1 MTEQPVIVQEISWSY
16 LCPWTSI
23 LKTLPIAASV
33 TVLAFSLLGVVLTP
47 MGWMLSES
55 LFLNSTTSSITG
67 DELIEAGA
75 SEKAEPDGLKTASI
89 KTVRANADLME
100 LVEINRSPYRGVFL
114 ATQQHTDSID
124 FMGLHLS
131 GPRNVF
137 RQLVRPFQYLFD
149 GQFNLRA
156 FFYLLLGCVWSL
168 CVWSFVGLGITRVSL
183 LKLTRN
189 ENAGLDD
196 AFEFA
201 IEKWTT
207 AVGAVGIPLLAVAA
221 LCLPAGLIG
230 LLMGFDFGV
239 LVAGILWPILLAIAS
254 AMGLL
259 LLGLMFGFPLMV
271 SSVGCESQNAFD
283 AMTRAY
289 AYTFQRPVHY
299 LFYCLVAIVFGGL
312 CWMLVAGLTESIVDL
327 SFWSASW
334 GANLTSGD
342 RIDVINGIP
351 LENIEPGSVVKD
363 SSTLTAGRTMIGI
376 WNSLFRTLAAA
387 FIYGLFWCMASAIYL
402 LLRKDADETEMDEIY
417 IVDEKRTYELPPL
430 QSDENGIPQVQE
442 PRPVAEETSD
452 QTDDGESSD
461 SATT

>member
-1 MTEQPVIVQEISWSY
+1 MTEQPVIVQKISWSD

-23 LKTLPIAASV
+23 FKTLPIAASV
-33 TVLAFSLLGVVLTP
+33 TVLAFALLGVVLTP

-55 LFLNSTTSSITG
+55 LCISQ
-67 DELIEAGA
+67 EM
-75 SEKAEPDGLKTASI
+75 
-89 KTVRANADLME
+89 RADSALMDIA
-100 LVEINRSPYRGVFL
+100 EINRSPYRGVFL
-114 ATQQHTDSID
+114 STKQHTNSID

-137 RQLVRPFQYLFD
+137 QQLVRPFQYLFD
-149 GQFNLRA
+149 GQFSLGA

-168 CVWSFVGLGITRVSL
+168 FVWSFVGLGITRVCL

-196 AFEFA
+196 AFDFA
-201 IEKWTT
+201 IEKWMT
-207 AVGAVGIPLLAVAA
+207 AAAAVGIPLLAVAA
-221 LCLPAGLIG
+221 LCVPAALIG

-239 LVAGILWPILLAIAS
+239 LVAGILWPLLLALAS

-259 LLGLMFGFPLMV
+259 LLGLMFAFPLMI

-312 CWMLVAGLTESIVDL
+312 CWMVVASLTDAVVDL
-327 SFWSASW
+327 SFWSSSW
-334 GANLTSGD
+334 GANLASGD

-351 LENIEPGSVVKD
+351 IEGAEPPSAGEETWS
-363 SSTLTAGRTMIGI
+363 LGAGRTMIGL

-387 FIYGLFWCMASAIYL
+387 FIYGLFWCMASAVYL

-430 QSDENGIPQVQE
+430 KSDENGIPQVQD
-442 PRPVAEETSD
+442 PRPVAG
-452 QTDDGESSD
+452 QTDAQTDRGEDSD
-461 SATT
+461 SSIT

>member
-1 MTEQPVIVQEISWSY
+1 MTEQPVIVQKISWSD

-23 LKTLPIAASV
+23 FKTLPIAASV
-33 TVLAFSLLGVVLTP
+33 TVLALSLLGVVLTP

-55 LFLNSTTSSITG
+55 LFIN
-67 DELIEAGA
+67 
-75 SEKAEPDGLKTASI
+75 

-100 LVEINRSPYRGVFL
+100 IVEINRSPYRGVFL

-131 GPRNVF
+131 GPGNVF

-149 GQFNLRA
+149 GQFSLRA
-156 FFYLLLGCVWSL
+156 FLYLLLGCVWSL
-168 CVWSFVGLGITRVSL
+168 LVWSFVGLGITRVCL

-207 AVGAVGIPLLAVAA
+207 AAAAVGIPLLAVAA
-221 LCLPAGLIG
+221 LCLPAGLVG

-254 AMGLL
+254 AIGLL
-259 LLGLMFGFPLMV
+259 LLGLMFGFPLMI

-312 CWMLVAGLTESIVDL
+312 CWIVVAGLTESIVDL

-342 RIDVINGIP
+342 RIDVISGIP
-351 LENIEPGSVVKD
+351 IDGIEPGNEVEESQ
-363 SSTLTAGRTMIGI
+363 TLSAGRTMIGI

-442 PRPVAEETSD
+442 PRPVAEETD
-452 QTDDGESSD
+452 GQTDIGEEPGPS
-461 SATT
+461 TT

>member
-1 MTEQPVIVQEISWSY
+1 MTEQPVIVQKISWSD

-23 LKTLPIAASV
+23 FKTLPIAASV
-33 TVLAFSLLGVVLTP
+33 TVLAFALLGVVLTP

-55 LFLNSTTSSITG
+55 LFINQTLRA
-67 DELIEAGA
+67 D
-75 SEKAEPDGLKTASI
+75 TA
-89 KTVRANADLME
+89 LME
-100 LVEINRSPYRGVFL
+100 IAEINRSPYRGVFL
-114 ATQQHTDSID
+114 ATQQNTDSIN
-124 FMGLHLS
+124 FMGLQLS

-137 RQLVRPFQYLFD
+137 QQLVRPFQYLFD
-149 GQFNLRA
+149 GQFGMRA
-156 FFYLLLGCVWSL
+156 FLYLLLGCVWSL
-168 CVWSFVGLGITRVSL
+168 FVWSFVGLGISRVCL

-189 ENAGLDD
+189 EQTGLDD
-196 AFEFA
+196 AFDFA
-201 IEKWTT
+201 IEKWMT
-207 AVGAVGIPLLAVAA
+207 AAAAVGIPLLAVAA
-221 LCLPAGLIG
+221 LCVPAGLIG
-230 LLMGFDFGV
+230 LIMGFDFGV
-239 LVAGILWPILLAIAS
+239 LVSGVLWPVVLALAS

-312 CWMLVAGLTESIVDL
+312 CWMVVAMLTDSVVNL
-327 SFWSASW
+327 SFWSSSW
-334 GANLTSGD
+334 GANLSGD
-342 RIDVINGIP
+342 RIEVVRGMPIDG
-351 LENIEPGSVVKD
+351 IEPAVATEESRMLRG
-363 SSTLTAGRTMIGI
+363 GRTMIGL

-430 QSDENGIPQVQE
+430 KSDENGIPQVQE
-442 PRPVAEETSD
+442 
-452 QTDDGESSD
+452 QTDGGEESD
-461 SATT
+461 TAAT

>member
-1 MTEQPVIVQEISWSY
+1 M
-16 LCPWTSI
+16 
-23 LKTLPIAASV
+23 
-33 TVLAFSLLGVVLTP
+33 
-47 MGWMLSES
+47 
-55 LFLNSTTSSITG
+55 
-67 DELIEAGA
+67 
-75 SEKAEPDGLKTASI
+75 
-89 KTVRANADLME
+89 
-100 LVEINRSPYRGVFL
+100 
-114 ATQQHTDSID
+114 
-124 FMGLHLS
+124 
-131 GPRNVF
+131 
-137 RQLVRPFQYLFD
+137 
-149 GQFNLRA
+149 
-156 FFYLLLGCVWSL
+156 
-168 CVWSFVGLGITRVSL
+168 
-183 LKLTRN
+183 
-189 ENAGLDD
+189 
-196 AFEFA
+196 
-201 IEKWTT
+201 
-207 AVGAVGIPLLAVAA
+207 GAVGIPLLAVAA

-312 CWMLVAGLTESIVDL
+312 CWMLVAGLTESIVDR

>member
-1 MTEQPVIVQEISWSY
+1 MTEQPVIVQKISWSD

-23 LKTLPIAASV
+23 FKTLPISASV
-33 TVLAFSLLGVVLTP
+33 TVLALALLGVVLTP
-47 MGWMLSES
+47 MGWMTSELLLDKS
-55 LFLNSTTSSITG
+55 L
-67 DELIEAGA
+67 
-75 SEKAEPDGLKTASI
+75 
-89 KTVRANADLME
+89 RADADLMTIA
-100 LVEINRSPYRGVFL
+100 EINRSPYRGVFL
-114 ATQQHTDSID
+114 STQQHTDSIN

-137 RQLVRPFQYLFD
+137 QQLVSPFQYLFD
-149 GQFNLRA
+149 GQFNVRA
-156 FFYLLLGCVWSL
+156 FLYLLLGCVWSL
-168 CVWSFVGLGITRVSL
+168 LVWSFVGLGITRVCL

-201 IEKWTT
+201 MEKWTT
-207 AVGAVGIPLLAVAA
+207 AVSAIGIPLLAVAA
-221 LCLPAGLIG
+221 LCVPAALIG
-230 LLMGFDFGV
+230 LLMSFNFGV
-239 LVAGILWPILLAIAS
+239 LVAGILWPLMLIIAS

-259 LLGLMFGFPLMV
+259 LLGLMFGFPLMI

-299 LFYCLVAIVFGGL
+299 LFYCLIAIVFGGL
-312 CWMLVAGLTESIVDL
+312 CWMVVAGLTSSIVDL

-334 GANLTSGD
+334 GSNMVSAD
-342 RIDVINGIP
+342 RIDVIKGIP
-351 LENIEPGSVVKD
+351 TEDIALSTDAYNKEIAALATDAAKSPAEPAQSPAKPVSLPEDSGLLNI
-363 SSTLTAGRTMIGI
+363 GRTLIGL
-376 WNSLFRTLAAA
+376 WNSLFHTLAAA

-442 PRPVAEETSD
+442 PRPVAEQSDLQADGDNSGTSET
-452 QTDDGESSD
+452 
-461 SATT
+461 